1 MYTCKECG
9 KKYTRKDSMLRH
21 VRTHMPD
28 RQEEEEPV
36 NKLHRMEDDDSS
48 DTSEVNKMET
58 SYDDIGETSEGD
70 SEEDSKEDVWKDICE
85 IANSDHN
92 GDILQAYIAI
102 VKWYRIFKK
111 DDIHQQ
117 VMETVNRYRS
127 GKDDMDFNE
136 ALLNAVKKRQHLL
149 LRMEEPTEKSDSE

>member
-1 MYTCKECG
+1 M
-9 KKYTRKDSMLRH
+9 
-21 VRTHMPD
+21 
-28 RQEEEEPV
+28 
-36 NKLHRMEDDDSS
+36 
-48 DTSEVNKMET
+48 
-58 SYDDIGETSEGD
+58 
-70 SEEDSKEDVWKDICE
+70 
-85 IANSDHN
+85 
-92 GDILQAYIAI
+92 
-102 VKWYRIFKK
+102 KWYRIFKK